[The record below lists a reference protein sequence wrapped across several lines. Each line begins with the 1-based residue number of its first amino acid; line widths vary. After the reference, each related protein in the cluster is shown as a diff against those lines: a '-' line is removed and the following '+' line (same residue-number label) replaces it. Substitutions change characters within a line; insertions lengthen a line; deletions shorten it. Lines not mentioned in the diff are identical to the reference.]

1 MALRKGL
8 GACSLSGMVGLLLSK
23 GCPHPRS
30 CSGCD
35 SRAPNQLGG
44 GQVHQSTWVPG
55 HHLTPGH
62 CCQQVSPLQ
71 HHPAALAAPHQP
83 LPPPSPP
90 LSSLS
95 GGHSLQQIVFC
106 RLVSGRGERCSCV
119 SISHSTEQSRPA
131 HTGAPPTAQRI
142 GARAG
147 AEQTIKL
154 N

>member
-8 GACSLSGMVGLLLSK
+8 AACSLSGIVACLLLSK

-71 HHPAALAAPHQP
+71 HPPAAWASTH

-95 GGHSLQQIVFC
+95 RWSLSSSCLLWVVFA
-106 RLVSGRGERCSCV
+106 RRRGAPASQ
-119 SISHSTEQSRPA
+119 SHIPLSKFGP

-147 AEQTIKL
+147 AQQTIKL